1 MLQDSLIAKRTLF
14 YEGKIELEHILMNI
28 GISIRYNLI
37 FLFSFPGA
45 PILHT
50 YPAIGHL
57 EHYRRLST
65 GGGGGYK
72 SVAAFSGVSGI
83 AEAGGLGPA
92 GEFAL
97 TDRNIPPINLKRE
110 VDWKGEVADQS
121 ALMHLL
127 DSGCSCRASLG
138 PSSRGLAHFFLLL
151 FFFSFFP
158 SFFPSLLLIFLLY
171 HTLYLLRPI
180 LAFFHQIY
188 SLFHQIYS
196 HYCILI
202 CLDYSA

>member
-65 GGGGGYK
+65 GGGGGLQERRRIQW
-72 SVAAFSGVSGI
+72 GLRDC
-83 AEAGGLGPA
+83 GGRG
-92 GEFAL
+92 
-97 TDRNIPPINLKRE
+97 
-110 VDWKGEVADQS
+110 
-121 ALMHLL
+121 
-127 DSGCSCRASLG
+127 
-138 PSSRGLAHFFLLL
+138 SRTGW
-151 FFFSFFP
+151 
-158 SFFPSLLLIFLLY
+158 
-171 HTLYLLRPI
+171 
-180 LAFFHQIY
+180 
-188 SLFHQIYS
+188 
-196 HYCILI
+196 
-202 CLDYSA
+202 